1 MCIRD
6 SCTTWPV
13 TPPPPHPLSRT
24 SPRPA
29 TASAPAGAKVQTAPM
44 PGKIVDIKL
53 NVGDAVSNGTVV
65 MVLEAMKMENQII
78 AESDGKIASIAVA
91 KGDMVNPGDELFS
104 IA

>member
-1 MCIRD
+1 
-6 SCTTWPV
+6 
-13 TPPPPHPLSRT
+13 
-24 SPRPA
+24 
-29 TASAPAGAKVQTAPM
+29 M